1 GVGGSEGGGR
11 SVTGRINPERAAVVR
26 RIFELYAGGIGTLTI
41 AHRLNKE
48 AVKPPRGRGW
58 APSGIREMLY
68 RPLYR
73 GEIVWNRTQKIVR
86 AGTKQQRKRDQSE
99 GLTVSAPDLRIIADD
114 LWLRVK
120 ERLQR
125 SGAIYARTSRG
136 RLLSRPRPR
145 DESAYLLTGFA
156 RCGVCG
162 GTIGTDLRAHG
173 SASSRAHI
181 PHYGCLDHKR
191 RGTAVCTNTVS
202 LNQRLL
208 DQAIL
213 AAICALLDEHVL
225 GAAVDRAFSR
235 LTADVERH
243 RTRLMAVERELAGI

>member
-1 GVGGSEGGGR
+1 RDESE
-11 SVTGRINPERAAVVR
+11 
-26 RIFELYAGGIGTLTI
+26 
-41 AHRLNKE
+41 
-48 AVKPPRGRGW
+48 W
-58 APSGIREMLY
+58 
-68 RPLYR
+68 
-73 GEIVWNRTQKIVR
+73 
-86 AGTKQQRKRDQSE
+86 
-99 GLTVSAPDLRIIADD
+99 LTVSAPDLRIISDD

-173 SASSRAHI
+173 SASSRIHV

-191 RGTAVCTNTVS
+191 RGTSVCTNAAG
-202 LNQRLL
+202 LNQSLL
-208 DQAIL
+208 DAAIL
-213 AAICALLDEHVL
+213 AATCTVLEDNLLS
-225 GAAVDRAFSR
+225 AA
-235 LTADVERH
+235 
-243 RTRLMAVERELAGI
+243 

>member
-26 RIFELYAGGIGTLTI
+26 RIFELYAGGTGTLTI
-41 AHRLNKE
+41 AHRLNQE

-73 GEIVWNRTQKIVR
+73 GEVVWNRSQKIVR
-86 AGTKQQRKRDQSE
+86 AGTKQQRKRHESE
-99 GLTVSAPDLRIIADD
+99 WLTVSAADLRIISDD

-173 SASSRAHI
+173 SAGLRAPL
-181 PHYGCLDHKR
+181 PHFGCLGPKR
-191 RGTAVCTNTVS
+191 P
-202 LNQRLL
+202 
-208 DQAIL
+208 
-213 AAICALLDEHVL
+213 
-225 GAAVDRAFSR
+225 GAAGCTDSVWLHPR
-235 LTADVERH
+235 LV
-243 RTRLMAVERELAGI
+243 